1 MNSTTTQTTPFRTPA
16 FLHERLQRDIGFF
29 TQHAFDPA
37 GGFFHYLNDDGSV
50 YDTSRHLVNSTRMVF
65 CHALAYRFNGKEEHR
80 DAVRHGL
87 KFLQEQH
94 WQPSYGGYA
103 WVLKDG
109 VPVDRTQH
117 CYGLA
122 FVLLAYAHAF
132 EIGVGEA
139 RAHIDA
145 TFNHME
151 KLFWSEQYGLYA
163 DEATPEG
170 VVSDYRGQNA
180 NMHSCEALLAAFEAT
195 GEPRFLHRAERL
207 ARNITVR
214 QAALANGWI
223 WEHYSADWKIDWEYN
238 KHDNTNMFRP
248 WGYQPGHMTEWSKLL
263 LILER
268 HAEHLQDD
276 ASWLTPRAR
285 ALFDATIPVAWDEE
299 HGGLFYGIAPDNSV
313 CDGDKYFW
321 VQAESL
327 ATAALLAQRT
337 GEDIYWEVYDQLWQ
351 YSMLHL
357 IDQERGGWYR
367 ILRRDNTRYGPEKP
381 PHGKT
386 DFYHPLGAYLESLNA
401 IGAPLPK
408 KR

>member
-1 MNSTTTQTTPFRTPA
+1 MNTATTTSSPFRTPA
-16 FLHERLQRDIGFF
+16 FLQQRLQRDIEFF
-29 TQHAFDPA
+29 SKHAFDPA

-50 YDTSRHLVNSTRMVF
+50 YDHSRHLVNSTRMVF
-65 CHALAYRFNGKEEHR
+65 CHALAYRFNGQEAHR
-80 DAVRHGL
+80 EAVRHGL
-87 KFLQEQH
+87 RFLQEQH
-94 WQPSYGGYA
+94 WQADYGGYA

-109 VPVDRTQH
+109 VPLDRTQH

-122 FVLLAYAHAF
+122 FVLLAYSHAYD
-132 EIGVGEA
+132 IGVTEA
-139 RAHIDA
+139 RPHIDA
-145 TFNHME
+145 TFAHME
-151 KLFWSEQYGLYA
+151 KLFWSEQHGLYA
-163 DEATPEG
+163 DEATPAGE
-170 VVSDYRGQNA
+170 VASYRGQNA
-180 NMHSCEALLAAFEAT
+180 NMHSCEALLAAYEAT
-195 GEPRFLHRAERL
+195 GEVRFLQRAERL

-223 WEHYSADWKIDWEYN
+223 WEHYNADWSIDWDYN
-238 KHDNTNMFRP
+238 RHDNTNMFRP
-248 WGYQPGHMTEWSKLL
+248 WGYQPGHMTEWAKLL

-276 ASWLTPRAR
+276 ADWLAPRAR
-285 ALFDATIPVAWDEE
+285 ALFDATIPVAWDEQ
-299 HGGLFYGIAPDNSV
+299 HGGLFYGIAPDHSV

-337 GEDIYWEVYDQLWQ
+337 GAEIYWEVYDQLWQ
-351 YSMLHL
+351 YSMQHL

-367 ILRRDNTRYGPEKP
+367 ILQRDNTRYGAEKP

-386 DFYHPLGAYLESLNA
+386 DFYHPLGAYLESLHA